1 MAHRN
6 IIPVFLLLLAA
17 LLWAPSL
24 SAGQPPSLDL
34 LIGNLTHPDP
44 LIRRDALTQIG
55 KFGDRAAIPALIE
68 VLRFDDS
75 FELGIPSVLEPL
87 AGQKLGRD
95 WKKWVEWLEQ
105 RKDIKPHPGF
115 IAWKSALYQLI
126 DPNFREFLYPGVKHR
141 VRIEEIV
148 WGGVRKDGIPAL
160 TNPRHIKARDA
171 KYLGPD
177 ELVLGLSVNGVHRA
191 YPLRIMDWHE
201 MANDVVGGK
210 PITISY

>member
-1 MAHRN
+1 MAHRGTV
-6 IIPVFLLLLAA
+6 PALLLLLAA
-17 LLWAPSL
+17 LVLAPGPSG
-24 SAGQPPSLDL
+24 AQAPSLDL

-44 LIRRDALTQIG
+44 IVRHDALIQIG
-55 KFGDRAAIPALIE
+55 KLGDRSAIPALIE

-75 FELGIPSVLEPL
+75 FELGVASVLEPL
-87 AGQKLGRD
+87 AGQTFGRD
-95 WKKWVEWLEQ
+95 WKKWVEWLEK

-126 DPNFREFLYPGVKHR
+126 DPYFKEFLYAGVKHR
-141 VRIEEIV
+141 VRIEEIA

-160 TNPRHIKARDA
+160 TNPRHIKAQDA
-171 KYLGPD
+171 RYLGPD
-177 ELVLGLSVNGVHRA
+177 ELVLGLSVNGDHRA

-201 MANDVVGGK
+201 MANDVVGGR